1 VSAHNTSL
9 ASLGL
14 AALVLSAIT
23 WRACARTS
31 PSPVGAVLPRGPEPM
46 IAASSSLARTGAAGL
61 DAGAA
66 PVACRELAAAL
77 GAATCASRD
86 VDAGEAE
93 ARTADLAH
101 LVSVDPGR
109 ALAWIAEADQRE
121 GRQVEPRA
129 ALEVRALVA
138 LERIGSAHAKLQH
151 FAERY
156 PHSPDLPALVRL
168 TGYHP
173 RPPLQKPTR

>member
-1 VSAHNTSL
+1 MRAHNTTL

-14 AALVLSAIT
+14 AALVLSAIA
-23 WRACARTS
+23 WRACTRAW
-31 PSPVGAVLPRGPEPM
+31 PSPVAGDLPHDPAPTADVG
-46 IAASSSLARTGAAGL
+46 SSLARTTTGFAMA
-61 DAGAA
+61 AA
-66 PVACRELAAAL
+66 PQACRELASARDAAP
-77 GAATCASRD
+77 CAQRG
-86 VDAGEAE
+86 VDAGETDPRA
-93 ARTADLAH
+93 ADLAH
-101 LVSVDPGR
+101 WVSVDPSR

-121 GRQVEPRA
+121 GEQVEPRA

-156 PHSPDLPALVRL
+156 PHSPELPALVRL

-173 RPPLQKPTR
+173 RPALQKPAP